1 MKIVA
6 RLRRYVALKTY
17 ETRQAWASSKEDA
30 TELLHDWSF
39 RCRIRIST
47 GWPFR
52 PLAKLHSQGVK
63 NSQGFGKFDGKWEEL
78 SVYSDD
84 PIFDKKNDPIFSKEA
99 GLRAFEHVKLDDV
112 DDKNPR
118 DGPQRTEAEEL
129 IQVRARLADSIK
141 AMQAAEARRVA
152 RLKIVAGIVVLA
164 LIGLALLLFT
174 Q

>member
-1 MKIVA
+1 MKCVV
-6 RLRRYVALKTY
+6 RLKRYVALKTH
-17 ETRQAWASSKEDA
+17 ETGQACAYFKEDVIQIRQY
-30 TELLHDWSF
+30 SCF
-39 RCRIRIST
+39 RCRVRICQ

-52 PLAKLHSQGVK
+52 LIAKVFSRGVK
-63 NSQGFGKFDGKWEEL
+63 NSQGFGQFGAEWEAL

-84 PIFDKKNDPIFSKEA
+84 PIFDKKNDPLFSKEA
-99 GLRAFEHVKLDDV
+99 GLRAFEHVKMEDV

-129 IQVRARLADSIK
+129 IQVRAQLADSIT

-164 LIGLALLLFT
+164 FIGLALLLFT